1 MIISLEAARE
11 AVDAAL
17 VHAGELGVDAA
28 VTVVDQGGHVVTM
41 SRMDAAAIIAV
52 RMSADKAYT
61 SAVTRMPTADWHP
74 LVQPGESLFGLTSA
88 EAGRIITFGGGLPLE
103 GEGGVVGAI
112 GVSGGSVEEDVA
124 IAEAGRRAWRPASWT
139 GA

>member
-1 MIISLEAARE
+1 VSIPLEAARE

-17 VHAGELGVDAA
+17 AHAGELGVDAA

-41 SRMDAAAIIAV
+41 SRMDAAAILTV

-74 LVQPGESLFGLTSA
+74 LVQPGQSLFGLTSA

-103 GEGGVVGAI
+103 GEAGVVGAI
-112 GVSGGSVEEDVA
+112 GVAGGSVDQDVA
-124 IAEAGRRAWRPASWT
+124 IAEAGRRAWRPAWT